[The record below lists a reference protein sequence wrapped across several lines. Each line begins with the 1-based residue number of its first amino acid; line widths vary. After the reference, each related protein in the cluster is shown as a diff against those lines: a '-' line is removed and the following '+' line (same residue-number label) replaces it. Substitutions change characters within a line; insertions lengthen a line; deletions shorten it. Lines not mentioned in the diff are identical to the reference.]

1 LVESWRSRGGAAA
14 DGLDLLLWQAA
25 DQIRIF
31 TGSEPPLAQM
41 RAALMAGDAD
51 VSLTRP
57 G

>member
-1 LVESWRSRGGAAA
+1 VESWRSRGGSAA

-51 VSLTRP
+51 MSLTRP